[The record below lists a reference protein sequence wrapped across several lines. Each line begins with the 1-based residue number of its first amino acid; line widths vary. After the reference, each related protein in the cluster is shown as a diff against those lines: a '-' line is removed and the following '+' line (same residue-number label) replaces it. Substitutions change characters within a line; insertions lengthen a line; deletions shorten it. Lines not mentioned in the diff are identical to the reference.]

1 VRWEVYDR
9 YTEKARR
16 AIYFAHY
23 EASQLG
29 STTIETEHLLL
40 GLLRE
45 GHTTIKRFLGAEVSQ
60 ESIREQI
67 KAHTLIPESASA
79 SFDLPLTN
87 ESKRVLAYAAEEAQ
101 RLCVRLIGSEHLL
114 LGLLREEDGFAA
126 CMLKERGV
134 SLEWSRR
141 EILAS
146 YSQLRTERSDLLTS
160 VVAGKLMDETSA
172 TPPVDR
178 RQQPRKSFA
187 PYNERARRVLLFA
200 RLEASQLGA
209 TSIET
214 EYLMLGLLREGKAL
228 LGLFAEP
235 AGALQ
240 AIRTQ
245 IEQHAPPG
253 DPSPMGMD
261 LPLTEECRRALYY
274 GAEEAQKLNRDLIG
288 PEHLLMGVLREEQSF
303 AAQILRE
310 RGVSLE
316 EIRKKFTEF
325 SPLVPPRLNR
335 DELPNPDQELQ
346 GSIRTGV
353 PRFH

>member
-1 VRWEVYDR
+1 MYDR

-67 KAHTLIPESASA
+67 KAHTIVPAETSA

-87 ESKRVLAYAAEEAQ
+87 ESKQVLAYAAEEAQ
-101 RLCVRLIGSEHLL
+101 RLGVRLIGTEHLL

-126 CMLKERGV
+126 RMLQERGV
-134 SLEWSRR
+134 TLEWSRR

-146 YSQLRTERSDLLTS
+146 YSQLRAERSDIMTS
-160 VVAGKLMDETSA
+160 AVAGKLMDETANNPSA
-172 TPPVDR
+172 DR
-178 RQQPRKSFA
+178 RQQPRSSFA
-187 PYNERARRVLLFA
+187 PYNERARRALLFA

-214 EYLMLGLLREGKAL
+214 EHLMLGLLREGKAL
-228 LGLFAEP
+228 LGLFAE
-235 AGALQ
+235 AARALQ
-240 AIRTQ
+240 SIRTQ
-245 IEQHAPPG
+245 VEQHAAPG
-253 DPSPMGMD
+253 NPSPMGMD
-261 LPLTEECRRALYY
+261 LPLAEECRRALYY

-303 AAQILRE
+303 AARVLRE

-316 EIRKKFTEF
+316 EIRNKLAEF
-325 SPLVPPRLNR
+325 SPSVPVRLNQ
-335 DELPNPDQELQ
+335 DELPNPEPELQ

-353 PRFH
+353 QRFH